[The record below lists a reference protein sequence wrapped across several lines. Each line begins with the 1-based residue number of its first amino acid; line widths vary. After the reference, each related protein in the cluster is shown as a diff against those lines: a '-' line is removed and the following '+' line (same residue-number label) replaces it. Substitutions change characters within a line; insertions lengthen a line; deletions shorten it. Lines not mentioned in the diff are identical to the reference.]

1 MKTSKLAKAGVL
13 LLVLAVATIQAFAN
27 PQNDRVGDRYVY
39 VFVTGSWIP
48 QKVKVKPV
56 GTTTVSPLS
65 VWSRREIDQT
75 GRFTTE
81 GVLKQDPSV
90 RVILGHASGVF

>member
-39 VFVTGSWIP
+39 VFVTGSRIP
-48 QKVKVKPV
+48 QKVKVTPI
-56 GTTTVSPLS
+56 GTNTVSALS

-81 GVLKQDPSV
+81 GVLAQDPSV
-90 RVILGHASGVF
+90 RVILGHPSGM

>member
-90 RVILGHASGVF
+90 RVILGRASGVF